1 MPIITLT
8 TDFGN
13 KDPFVA
19 SVKGK
24 IYSELP
30 EVTIVDVSHEIQP
43 FDLAE
48 GAYII
53 KNAYSNFPKGS
64 IHILG
69 VDDLMT
75 PSKRPI
81 VALIDDHY
89 FIGVNNGLISLINQ
103 EIRPKEIYEINI
115 PQSYTQTVFTSRDVF
130 VPVACHIARGGKL
143 SVIGQK
149 LNDFKELSTLQPIV
163 KDNKVIVGVVIYID
177 NYGNSITNISKNTF
191 DRVGKKRDFRI
202 YHRNHEFTQVFENYN
217 QILKDAEN
225 EDSTIGNSL
234 ALFNSANYL
243 EIAIFK
249 SNPKTSGSASTL
261 FGMKKGSEIYVEFSN

>member
-30 EVTIVDVSHEIQP
+30 QATVVDISHEIQP

-48 GAYII
+48 GAYVI
-53 KNAYSNFPKGS
+53 KNAYSDFPKGS
-64 IHILG
+64 IHIIG

-75 PSKRPI
+75 ASERPI

-89 FIGVNNGLISLINQ
+89 FIGVNNGLISLIKQ
-103 EIRPKEIYEINI
+103 DIRPKELYEIKI
-115 PQSYTQTVFTSRDVF
+115 PQTLTQTVFTSRDVF
-130 VPVACHIARGGKL
+130 VPVACHLARGGKL

-149 LNDFKELSTLQPIV
+149 LQNFKELSTLHPIV
-163 KDNKVIVGVVIYID
+163 KDNKVIVGVIIYID
-177 NYGNSITNISKNTF
+177 NYGNSITNISKNIF
-191 DRVGKKRDFRI
+191 EQVGKKRDFRI
-202 YHRNHEFTQVFENYN
+202 YHRNHEFTSVFENYN
-217 QILKDAEN
+217 QIIKDPEN
-225 EDSTIGNSL
+225 EDASIGNSL
-234 ALFNSANYL
+234 ALFNSANFL

-249 SNPKTSGSASTL
+249 SNPNTSGSASTL
-261 FGMKKGSEIYVEFSN
+261 FGMKKGSEIYVEFFN